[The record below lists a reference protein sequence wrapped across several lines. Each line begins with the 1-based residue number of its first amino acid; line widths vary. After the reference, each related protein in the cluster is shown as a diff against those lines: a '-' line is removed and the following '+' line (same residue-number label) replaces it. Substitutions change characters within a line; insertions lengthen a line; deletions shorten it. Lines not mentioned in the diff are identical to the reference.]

1 MALVKGVA
9 PRAVEV
15 DTPVVVMFVELAIK
29 LNLGKQSV
37 HGVAE
42 ADAVGDPGS
51 GKGWIRNGWL
61 MAGDAEGESD
71 MLDTTSSELE
81 RAGDMMIGGLVKVAF
96 LLIVENGG
104 TGRRILKKL
113 LTGVV
118 MGAEGSDLESVL
130 RVTVSV
136 LVSFVVE
143 WTVVVV
149 VASSEVETGSSGPWG
164 VSLQDQYA
172 VARASG
178 ILLTKEEQ
186 ELAPEWELARCS
198 EEPLWPS

>member
-1 MALVKGVA
+1 VVALRLARGWPLVIAVTLMALVKGVA

-15 DTPVVVMFVELAIK
+15 DTPVVVMFVEL
-29 LNLGKQSV
+29 
-37 HGVAE
+37 

-143 WTVVVV
+143 
-149 VASSEVETGSSGPWG
+149 
-164 VSLQDQYA
+164 
-172 VARASG
+172 
-178 ILLTKEEQ
+178 
-186 ELAPEWELARCS
+186 
-198 EEPLWPS
+198 

>member
-1 MALVKGVA
+1 VVALRLARGWPLVIAVTLMALVKGVA

-143 WTVVVV
+143 
-149 VASSEVETGSSGPWG
+149 
-164 VSLQDQYA
+164 
-172 VARASG
+172 
-178 ILLTKEEQ
+178 
-186 ELAPEWELARCS
+186 
-198 EEPLWPS
+198 